1 MSLAD
6 MAVRSLPSA
15 PAPTHAASAEGAA
28 VDRARGAAARSRAA
42 TRARLRASGLALF
55 AERGLH
61 GVTTHDIARGAG
73 VAAGTFYLHFRDKR
87 QLFREIAGEAVDALR
102 SRLDRANA
110 SHDDPERRVRAHAR
124 SMVEFAS
131 ENRAVMRIL
140 FSGDADAAAVEHDV
154 LDDLAASITEARRKR
169 HAEGEPAPELDPA
182 VLSQAVVGMWARV
195 LAWWT
200 ENPDRATPD
209 AVVETLSRIQLSG
222 TDPR

>member
-1 MSLAD
+1 
-6 MAVRSLPSA
+6 MAVSSRSDSRTA
-15 PAPTHAASAEGAA
+15 PIESTARET
-28 VDRARGAAARSRAA
+28 RGAGARSRAA

-87 QLFREIAGEAVDALR
+87 QLFREIAGEAVAELRERLERALE
-102 SRLDRANA
+102 

-124 SMVEFAS
+124 AMVHFAA

-140 FSGDADAAAVEHDV
+140 FSGDSDAAVVEHDV
-154 LDDLAASITEARRKR
+154 LDDLAASMAEARRKR
-169 HAEGEPAPELDPA
+169 SAEGGPPSHLDPA

-195 LAWWT
+195 VAWWT
-200 ENPDRATPD
+200 EDPNRAEPD

-222 TDPR
+222 TEPK